1 MRALRVELLNTGS
14 ELLLGT
20 VRDSHLSW
28 LGRELFPLGLRINR
42 QMTVPD
48 GAPIRDAILES
59 FSRTD
64 ILIVTG
70 GLGPTTDDVTR
81 ELVAELLGQKL
92 IFNPETLNRIQERCR
107 RRGFDFQPRMERQ
120 AMMPESAT
128 VLPNDNGTA
137 PGLYLPPVEGI
148 SWSSPHIFLLPGPPR
163 E

>member
-1 MRALRVELLNTGS
+1 
-14 ELLLGT
+14 
-20 VRDSHLSW
+20 
-28 LGRELFPLGLRINR
+28 
-42 QMTVPD
+42 MTLPD

-59 FSRTD
+59 FSRAD
-64 ILIVTG
+64 ILLVTG

-81 ELVAELLGQKL
+81 EIVAELLGQKL
-92 IFNPETLNRIQERCR
+92 IFNSETLNRIQERCK

-120 AMMPESAT
+120 AMTPESAT

-163 E
+163 ELQPMALAHVLPFLKNLAQHHSCGVLQECRVY